1 MATEMAKP
9 YSYDFR
15 QKVIAAI
22 EMDGRKK
29 GEVSKIFNIS
39 RNTIDLWLK
48 RKEQTGAAIAK
59 STKPLRGRD
68 KITDWEKFKTFA
80 KENSSKTQSQMAD
93 LWAGEISS
101 RTISRAL
108 ARIGFTRKKRL
119 TDTANGM
126 KVGVEYFWSN

>member
-29 GEVSKIFNIS
+29 GEVSEIFNIS

-93 LWAGEISS
+93 LWGGKISS

-126 KVGVEYFWSN
+126 KVSVEYFWSN